1 MEDSSSKS
9 FLRKQWDEYKEFWAD
24 RFPFTDVYSRYIGR
38 EQPLPSWS
46 ESDVNE
52 FIASDP
58 LKTAREAANIAL
70 YGSAIGAITTAGFAW
85 KYSKSLHGSILLI
98 LFVSTCWFTSHVP
111 DQIGLTRKAF
121 STLIFLL
128 GAGLSFVGGAVFG
141 WTFGQEI
148 ANHAYQLYRLDTM
161 AAQAKFM
168 DWWENKCR
176 R

>member
-24 RFPFTDVYSRYIGR
+24 RFPFTNVYSRYIGR
-38 EQPLPSWS
+38 EQSLPSWS

-58 LKTAREAANIAL
+58 VHGPTLKTAREAANIAL
-70 YGSAIGAITTAGFAW
+70 YGSAIGAITTA
-85 KYSKSLHGSILLI
+85 
-98 LFVSTCWFTSHVP
+98 
-111 DQIGLTRKAF
+111 
-121 STLIFLL
+121 
-128 GAGLSFVGGAVFG
+128 GGAVFG

>member
-24 RFPFTDVYSRYIGR
+24 RFPFTNVYSRYIGR
-38 EQPLPSWS
+38 EQSLPSWS

-58 LKTAREAANIAL
+58 VHGTTLKTAREAANIAL

-85 KYSKSLHGSILLI
+85 KYSKSLH
-98 LFVSTCWFTSHVP
+98 
-111 DQIGLTRKAF
+111 
-121 STLIFLL
+121 

>member
-24 RFPFTDVYSRYIGR
+24 RFPFTNVYSRYIGR
-38 EQPLPSWS
+38 EQSLPSWS

-58 LKTAREAANIAL
+58 VHGPTLKTAREAANIAL

-85 KYSKSLHGSILLI
+85 KYSKSLH
-98 LFVSTCWFTSHVP
+98 
-111 DQIGLTRKAF
+111 
-121 STLIFLL
+121 
-128 GAGLSFVGGAVFG
+128 GGAVFG

>member
-24 RFPFTDVYSRYIGR
+24 RFPFTNVYSRYIGR
-38 EQPLPSWS
+38 EQSLPSWS

-85 KYSKSLHGSILLI
+85 KYSKSLHG
-98 LFVSTCWFTSHVP
+98 
-111 DQIGLTRKAF
+111 
-121 STLIFLL
+121 
-128 GAGLSFVGGAVFG
+128 AGLSFVGGAVFG

>member
-24 RFPFTDVYSRYIGR
+24 RFPFTNVYSRYIGR
-38 EQPLPSWS
+38 EQSLPSWS

-58 LKTAREAANIAL
+58 VHGPTLKTAREAANIAL

-98 LFVSTCWFTSHVP
+98 LFVC
-111 DQIGLTRKAF
+111 IC
-121 STLIFLL
+121 IFV
-128 GAGLSFVGGAVFG
+128 S
-141 WTFGQEI
+141 
-148 ANHAYQLYRLDTM
+148 
-161 AAQAKFM
+161 
-168 DWWENKCR
+168 
-176 R
+176 

>member
-24 RFPFTDVYSRYIGR
+24 RFPFTNVYSRYIGR
-38 EQPLPSWS
+38 EQSLPSWS

-58 LKTAREAANIAL
+58 VHGPILKTAREAANIAL

-85 KYSKSLHGSILLI
+85 KYSKSLHG
-98 LFVSTCWFTSHVP
+98 
-111 DQIGLTRKAF
+111 
-121 STLIFLL
+121 
-128 GAGLSFVGGAVFG
+128 AGLSFVGGAIFG

>member
-24 RFPFTDVYSRYIGR
+24 RFPFTNVYSRYIGR
-38 EQPLPSWS
+38 EQSLPSWS

-58 LKTAREAANIAL
+58 VHGPTLKTAREAANIAL

-85 KYSKSLHGSILLI
+85 KYSKSLH
-98 LFVSTCWFTSHVP
+98 
-111 DQIGLTRKAF
+111 
-121 STLIFLL
+121 